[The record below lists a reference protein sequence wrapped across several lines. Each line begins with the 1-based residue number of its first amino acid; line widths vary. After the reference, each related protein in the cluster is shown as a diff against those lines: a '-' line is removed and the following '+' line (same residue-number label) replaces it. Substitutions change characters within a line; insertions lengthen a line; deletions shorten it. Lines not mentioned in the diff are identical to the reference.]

1 MDSHLVTIE
10 VSVECSTNKWMK
22 LNCLTFYKDRLKRL
36 DTQTMQCRCTVQH
49 NRMFFDNIFQNIPYS
64 WLKLLY
70 HLLGILNIVRG
81 TVCYQ
86 LFHNERLEQL
96 DCHLFRQTTL
106 INLQLRS
113 NDDNGTSGVV
123 NTLTKK
129 VLTETSGFT
138 FQHVRKGFQCSVSR
152 ACYRTATTAIVD
164 QGVNSF
170 LKHTFLIADND
181 IRSTKLQQS
190 FQTIVTI
197 NDSSVQIIQVR
208 CCETSAIQLYHRTKI
223 WRNYRN
229 NIQDHPLRTVSRL
242 TERLN
247 NFKTFDDSCTL
258 LTCCLNQLCL

>member
-10 VSVECSTNKWMK
+10 VSVESGTNKRMK
-22 LNCLTFYKDRLKRL
+22 LNSLTFYKDRLKRL

-49 NRMFFDNIFQNIPYS
+49 NRMFFDNVFQNIPYS

-81 TVCYQ
+81 AVCYQ
-86 LFHNERLEQL
+86 FFHNERLKQL
-96 DCHLFRQTTL
+96 DCHLFWQTAL
-106 INLQLRS
+106 INLQLWS
-113 NDDNGTSGVV
+113 NNDNGTSGVV

-138 FQHVRKGFQCSVSR
+138 FQHIRKGFQGSVSR
-152 ACYRTATTAIVD
+152 TCNRAATTTIVD
-164 QGVNSF
+164 QGVNCF

-190 FQTIVTI
+190 FQTIITI

-208 CCETSAIQLYHRTKI
+208 CCKTSTIQLYHRTKI
-223 WRNYRN
+223 RRDYRN
-229 NIQDHPLRTVSRL
+229 NIKNHPLRTVS
-242 TERLN
+242 
-247 NFKTFDDSCTL
+247 
-258 LTCCLNQLCL
+258 

>member
-10 VSVECSTNKWMK
+10 VSVESGTNKRMK
-22 LNCLTFYKDRLKRL
+22 LNRLTFYKDRLERL

-49 NRMFFDNIFQNIPYS
+49 NRMLFDNIFENIPYS

-86 LFHNERLEQL
+86 LFHYERLEQL
-96 DCHLFRQTTL
+96 DCHLFRKTAL

-138 FQHVRKGFQCSVSR
+138 FQHIGKGFQGSVSR
-152 ACYRTATTAIVD
+152 TCYRAAAAAIVD
-164 QGVNSF
+164 QGINCF

-181 IRSTKLQQS
+181 IRSTKLKKS
-190 FQTIVTI
+190 LQTIVTI
-197 NDSSVQIIQVR
+197 NDSSVQVIQVR

-223 WRNYRN
+223 RRDYRN
-229 NIQDHPLRTVSRL
+229 NVKDHPLRTVA
-242 TERLN
+242 
-247 NFKTFDDSCTL
+247 
-258 LTCCLNQLCL
+258 